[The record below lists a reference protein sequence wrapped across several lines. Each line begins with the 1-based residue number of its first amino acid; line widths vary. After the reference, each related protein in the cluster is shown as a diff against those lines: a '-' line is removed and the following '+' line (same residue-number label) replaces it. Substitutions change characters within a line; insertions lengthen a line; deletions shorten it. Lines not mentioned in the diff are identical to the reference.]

1 MTMPKVKPRL
11 MPTPPQ
17 VDGTGQLFTAALL
30 AAAQGQCECDV
41 CKLLR
46 KVGTQL
52 TAQLI
57 GKEG

>member
-1 MTMPKVKPRL
+1 MTMPKSKGRL
-11 MPTPPQ
+11 LPTPPQ

-30 AAAQGQCECDV
+30 IAAQGTCECEA